1 MDAYK
6 WSNPVGVGRTDHKR
20 PRLQRMQNQ
29 QSVHKPRFS
38 AWRSVLFFFKL
49 ILCFKEFQVKC
60 VGDKMQ
66 ERPGLKGLCKR
77 ERR

>member
-1 MDAYK
+1 
-6 WSNPVGVGRTDHKR
+6 
-20 PRLQRMQNQ
+20 MQNQ
-29 QSVHKPRFS
+29 QSVHKPRIS

-49 ILCFKEFQVKC
+49 ILCFNEFQVKC